1 MMSFDWTAVVLG
13 LVIGAAT
20 SAVFFVGLRMAVR
33 LAIRSTKP
41 VALLV
46 LSSVIRIAALIGIG
60 WLVAQQGGPWPLM
73 GYAAAFLIV
82 RFIVTTI
89 ASVGAPSRGAA

>member
-13 LVIGAAT
+13 LVIGAAM
-20 SAVFFVGLRMAVR
+20 SAVFFAGLRMGVR

-41 VALLV
+41 VALLM
-46 LSSVIRIAALIGIG
+46 LSSVIRIASLIGIG
-60 WLVAQQGGPWPLM
+60 WLVAQQGGPWPLL
-73 GYAAAFLIV
+73 GYATAFLIV
-82 RFIVTTI
+82 RFIATTI